1 MEENANQLL
10 RILQKL
16 MLQRG
21 EMTQRIKCLSVL
33 VTRIQ
38 IPIPHKNGKWVWLSS
53 GTWEV
58 ETRDPWGKQVKNT
71 NRNRELQVQRK
82 DPASVNKVDNDR
94 GRHLLSTSDLHMHTD
109 IPTHMQTHK

>member
-53 GTWEV
+53 GT
-58 ETRDPWGKQVKNT
+58 
-71 NRNRELQVQRK
+71 
-82 DPASVNKVDNDR
+82 
-94 GRHLLSTSDLHMHTD
+94 
-109 IPTHMQTHK
+109 